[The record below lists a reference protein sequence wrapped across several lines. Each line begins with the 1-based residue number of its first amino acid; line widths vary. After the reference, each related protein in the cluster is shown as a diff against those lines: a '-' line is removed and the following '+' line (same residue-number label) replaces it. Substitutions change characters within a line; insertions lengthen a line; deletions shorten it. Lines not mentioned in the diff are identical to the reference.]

1 MTLKLLQAIVANFE
15 VRNYGVVATYNRLV
29 S

>member
-1 MTLKLLQAIVANFE
+1 MNLKFLQVIVTNFE

>member
-1 MTLKLLQAIVANFE
+1 MNLKLLQAIVANFE
-15 VRNYGVVATYNRLV
+15 VLNYGVVATYDRLV

>member
-1 MTLKLLQAIVANFE
+1 MNLKFLQVTAANFE
-15 VRNYGVVATYNRLV
+15 VRNYGVVATYDRSV